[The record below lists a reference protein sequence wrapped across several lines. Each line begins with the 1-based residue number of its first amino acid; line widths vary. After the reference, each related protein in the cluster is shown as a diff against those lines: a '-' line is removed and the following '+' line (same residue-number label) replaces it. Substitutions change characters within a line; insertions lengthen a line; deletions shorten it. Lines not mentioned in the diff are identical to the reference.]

1 MMQLDVSVILIEAA
15 KFCVLISIGFIAVK
29 IGIFTDEGLK
39 TLSAFALKIALPAFL
54 IAKLSVST
62 TRATLLQ
69 TLPLLMVLPFW
80 YVLLAIGGM
89 LTAKG
94 CKMPPNTARV
104 HIVQYVMGNIGVMG
118 MILILTTL
126 GDSAGIYMASI
137 FFVDQCVLWTIC
149 ENLSYP
155 AEQRQAWNLAS
166 LKKVLTNPT
175 TIAFF
180 IAITM
185 ILLEWHPQN
194 LIMDVLFDVGNSS
207 KTIAMVFIGGTLA
220 TLDIKRPPFLGG
232 MFAIVGF
239 KMLLMPLFVFW
250 ATGLLGGFLNPMA
263 RMALTLTTA
272 LPSLFAMSILARNNG
287 TDYEY
292 ATMSVFI
299 TTMASMITIPLVSY
313 LVNLMM

>member
-1 MMQLDVSVILIEAA
+1 MQLDVSVVLIEAA

-29 IGIFTDEGLK
+29 IGVFSNEGLK
-39 TLSAFALKIALPAFL
+39 TLSAFALKITLPAFL
-54 IAKLSVST
+54 IAKLSIST
-62 TRATLLQ
+62 TRATLLE
-69 TLPLLMVLPFW
+69 TLPLLLVLPFW
-80 YVLLAIGGM
+80 YLILAIGGI
-89 LTAKG
+89 LTARLF
-94 CKMPPNTARV
+94 KMPSNTARV

-126 GDSAGIYMASI
+126 GDGVGIYMASI
-137 FFVDQCVLWTIC
+137 FFVDQCILWTVC
-149 ENLSYP
+149 ESLSYP
-155 AEQRQAWNLAS
+155 AEQQRTSSLAA
-166 LKKVLTNPT
+166 LKKVLLNPT

-185 ILLEWHPQN
+185 IIFEWHPQN

-220 TLDIKRPPFLGG
+220 TLDVKRPPFLGG
-232 MFAIVGF
+232 MFAIVVL
-239 KMLLMPLFVFW
+239 KMVLMPLVIFW

-299 TTMASMITIPLVSY
+299 STMASMVTIPLVAY

>member
-1 MMQLDVSVILIEAA
+1 MQLDVSVVLIEAA

-29 IGIFTDEGLK
+29 IGVFSNEGLK
-39 TLSAFALKIALPAFL
+39 TLSAFALKITLPAFL
-54 IAKLSVST
+54 IAKLSIST
-62 TRATLLQ
+62 TRATLLE
-69 TLPLLMVLPFW
+69 TMPLLLVLPFW
-80 YVLLAIGGM
+80 YLILAIGGI
-89 LTAKG
+89 LTARLF
-94 CKMPPNTARV
+94 KMPSNTARV

-126 GDSAGIYMASI
+126 GDGVGIYMVSI
-137 FFVDQCVLWTIC
+137 FFVDQCILWTVC
-149 ENLSYP
+149 ESLSYP
-155 AEQRQAWNLAS
+155 AEQQRTSSLAA
-166 LKKVLTNPT
+166 LKKVLLNPT

-185 ILLEWHPQN
+185 IIFEWHPQN

-220 TLDIKRPPFLGG
+220 TLDVKRPPFLGG
-232 MFAIVGF
+232 MFAIVVL
-239 KMLLMPLFVFW
+239 KMVLMPLVIFW

-299 TTMASMITIPLVSY
+299 STMASMVTIPLVAY

>member
-1 MMQLDVSVILIEAA
+1 MQLDISVILTEAA
-15 KFCVLISIGFIAVK
+15 KFCALISIGFAAVK
-29 IGIFTDEGLK
+29 TGVFTDEGLK
-39 TLSAFALKIALPAFL
+39 TLSAFALKITLPAFL

-69 TLPLLMVLPFW
+69 TLPLLTILPFW
-80 YVLLAIGGM
+80 YILLAIGGV
-89 LTAKG
+89 LTAKLF
-94 CKMPPNTARV
+94 KMPPNTARV

-126 GDSAGIYMASI
+126 GDSVGIYMASI
-137 FFVDQCVLWTIC
+137 FFVDQCILWTVC

-155 AEQRQAWNLAS
+155 AKQQRTSSLAA
-166 LKKVLTNPT
+166 LKKVLMNPT

-185 ILLEWHPQN
+185 IILEWHPQN
-194 LIMDVLFDVGNSS
+194 LIMDVLLDVGNSS

-239 KMLLMPLFVFW
+239 KMVLMPLLVFW
-250 ATGLLGGFLNPMA
+250 VTGLFGGFLNPMA

-292 ATMSVFI
+292 ATMSVFV
-299 TTMASMITIPLVSY
+299 TTMASMVSIPLVSY

>member
-1 MMQLDVSVILIEAA
+1 MQLDVSVVLIEAA

-29 IGIFTDEGLK
+29 IGVFSNEGLK
-39 TLSAFALKIALPAFL
+39 TLSAFALKITLPAFL
-54 IAKLSVST
+54 IAKLSIST
-62 TRATLLQ
+62 TRATLLE
-69 TLPLLMVLPFW
+69 TLPLLLVLPFW
-80 YVLLAIGGM
+80 YLILAIGGI
-89 LTAKG
+89 LTARLF
-94 CKMPPNTARV
+94 KMPSNTARV

-126 GDSAGIYMASI
+126 GDGVGIYMASI
-137 FFVDQCVLWTIC
+137 FFVDQCILWTVC
-149 ENLSYP
+149 ESLSYP
-155 AEQRQAWNLAS
+155 AEQQRTSSLAA
-166 LKKVLTNPT
+166 LKKVLLNPT

-185 ILLEWHPQN
+185 IIFEWHPQN

-220 TLDIKRPPFLGG
+220 TLDVKWPPFLGG
-232 MFAIVGF
+232 MFAIVVL
-239 KMLLMPLFVFW
+239 KMVLMPLVIFW

-299 TTMASMITIPLVSY
+299 STMASMVTIPLVAY